1 MFVPTRLFLVAFL
14 PTEFTDV
21 LTCPSFMDLGAGSAL
36 IFELLLLWVLL
47 RFSDLVDPARLLEG
61 ALLGYIICFL
71 AEDICGDFFKGGY
84 VGLYAHLFNKVRFY
98 AVTERICWEESY

>member
-1 MFVPTRLFLVAFL
+1 
-14 PTEFTDV
+14 
-21 LTCPSFMDLGAGSAL
+21 MDLGAGSAS
-36 IFELLLLWVLL
+36 IFEFLLLWILL

-61 ALLGYIICFL
+61 ALLGHIICFL